1 MAGNSLNTERSNQD
15 KLLQMEKQAAEA
27 RKRKSKI
34 LIMVAIAVFFILGIL
49 CLPLGAIF
57 SLVKESI

>member
-27 RKRKSKI
+27 RNTKSFTIPKNHLNNIPKI
-34 LIMVAIAVFFILGIL
+34 IL
-49 CLPLGAIF
+49 
-57 SLVKESI
+57 